1 MLNMDKETPED
12 ISSVTV
18 GLWRKSRYQFY
29 LCRNKSAD
37 IMKER
42 CEVSSKNLRKNFRV
56 KEFFTARN
64 ISRYF
69 PMFKRLSYVNTKT
82 R

>member
-1 MLNMDKETPED
+1 MDKETPED

-42 CEVSSKNLRKNFRV
+42 CEVSSKNLLKNFSRHEMFLV
-56 KEFFTARN
+56 
-64 ISRYF
+64 ISRCLKGLVMSTPKPDNF
-69 PMFKRLSYVNTKT
+69 M
-82 R
+82 